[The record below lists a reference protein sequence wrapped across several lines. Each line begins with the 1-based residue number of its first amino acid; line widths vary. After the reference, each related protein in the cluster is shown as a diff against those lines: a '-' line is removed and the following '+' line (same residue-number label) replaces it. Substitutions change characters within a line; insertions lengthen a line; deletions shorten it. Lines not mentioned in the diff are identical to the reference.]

1 MGRILAVGE
10 YLDRF
15 AELEQD
21 FDKEKETGDFLSDCA
36 SVSQFVSKINFE

>member
-15 AELEQD
+15 AELEDD
-21 FDKEKETGDFLSDCA
+21 FDEEKETGDSNSLFFWA
-36 SVSQFVSKINFE
+36 PIFNF

>member
-15 AELEQD
+15 AELEDD
-21 FDKEKETGDFLSDCA
+21 FDEEKETGDSNPLFFLA
-36 SVSQFVSKINFE
+36 LGINF